1 MVVFE
6 KLHCY
11 TFVLLA
17 EWISIS
23 HSSAV
28 TIEAMGSN
36 YVGIS
41 RPLNNIFMCLALYC
55 PLYMHSYLN
64 NSMRA
69 HLTNLETQTPDG

>member
-1 MVVFE
+1 MLVVVFE
-6 KLHCY
+6 KLYC
-11 TFVLLA
+11 FVLLA
-17 EWISIS
+17 KWISIS
-23 HSSAV
+23 HSSAL
-28 TIEAMGSN
+28 TIEAMVGS
-36 YVGIS
+36 YGEIS